1 MAGQV
6 GVIQGATCMV
16 AAESSFGS
24 IDATDARALDD
35 AALAG
40 LTAYPM
46 RITRSSYTAAV
57 GAAKMGTYDAA
68 EISARG
74 GIPPAIVEAAVNA
87 SGPVKSLKG
96 EVALE
101 FEARGFG
108 SNAPASTGLG
118 VLLSSGLARV
128 LRTPGDSFTATYV
141 SANTFTN
148 PSPSADALAVVGDVI
163 AVVQTNGTYRFCKV
177 TQKVDNGATNT
188 ITTLEPHGIPNG
200 QTATVRCCHMFY
212 GPVDGTPDGNSVAVQ
227 LAERDA
233 TQVRLV
239 VGARLSKLSIKKT
252 GTSAMSISCT
262 LMAPDGEYRSAAVIT
277 TNDPLPLG
285 VTGTTPLRTLVAP
298 LRVTQ
303 DHSASS
309 APFSGT
315 AADFPVTDWSIDITN
330 SLTNQNDQGTRSG
343 ITGMDVSTSVL
354 TGSFTQDARSGYVDF
369 RELLR
374 LSEKRSVAFTAAG
387 ANAAG
392 NGFAVWV
399 GAVEPPSDPGLDTED
414 MKRTQ
419 KVDFRAGDY
428 QGDDDSGSPAE
439 YVNAPWVLCFV
450 A

>member
-1 MAGQV
+1 
-6 GVIQGATCMV
+6 MV
-16 AAESSFGS
+16 AVESSFAS

-35 AALAG
+35 TTIAG

-46 RITRSSYTAAV
+46 RITRSSYSAAV
-57 GAAKMGTYDAA
+57 GAAKMGAYDAQ

-96 EVALE
+96 DITLE

-108 SNAPASTGLG
+108 TNAPASTGLG
-118 VLLSSGLARV
+118 AILSSGLARV

-148 PSPSADALAVVGDVI
+148 PSPASDALAVVGDII
-163 AVVQTNGTYRFCKV
+163 AVQQTNGTFRFCKV
-177 TQKVDNGATNT
+177 TDVVDGGATNT
-188 ITTLEPHGIPNG
+188 VTTLEPHGIPAAS
-200 QTATVRCCHMFY
+200 TATVRCCHMFY
-212 GPVDGTPDGNSVAVQ
+212 GPVDGTPDGASVAIQ

-233 TQVRLV
+233 SQVRLV

-252 GTSAMSISCT
+252 GTSALSFSCT
-262 LMAPDGEYRSAAVIT
+262 LTAPDGEYRSAAVIP

-285 VTGTTPLRTLVAP
+285 VTATTPLRTLVAP

-303 DHSASS
+303 NHASSS
-309 APFSGT
+309 APFAGT
-315 AADFPVTDWSIDITN
+315 ASDFPVTDWSVDIVN
-330 SLTNQNDQGTRSG
+330 SMTNQNDQGTRSG

-369 RELLR
+369 REVLR
-374 LSEKRSVAFTAAG
+374 LSEKRSVGFTAAG

-392 NGFAVWV
+392 NGFCVWV
-399 GAVEPPSDPGLDTED
+399 GAAETPSDPGLNTED

-419 KVDFRAGDY
+419 AVEFRAGDY

-439 YVNAPWVLCFV
+439 YVNAPWILAFV